1 MQYLELCEL
10 YDSLEKTSKRLEK
23 TYYLADFLKKTP
35 DEDIPVITLLIQGRL
50 FPLWDSRELGV
61 ADKLIIKA
69 IAKATGKE
77 VEKINDFWR
86 EIGDLGNV
94 AEHLGKKKS
103 QSTLFSKKLDVKKVF
118 TNLQKLAG
126 LVGQGTVDQKVGL
139 IAELLTSAEPLEAR
153 YIVRTTLN
161 DLRVGVGDGSIRDA
175 IVWSSF
181 DFKYDKN
188 GITWEDEKTER
199 VEYNRINS
207 IVENAYNLLNDFS
220 EVALIARKGEKKLV
234 NVELK
239 IGNPIKVMLA
249 QKAQNISEAFETVGK
264 PAQFEFK
271 MDGFRMQIH
280 KKDDFIQI
288 FTRNLEDVTDQF
300 PEVVDYIKK
309 VKAKSFILDAEAVG
323 FNPKTKKYLPF
334 QKISQRVKRKYDI
347 EKVADEFP
355 VEVNVFDMLYL
366 EGKNLINEQF
376 EERRRLIEKV
386 VPSIDKKIIPARKI
400 VTDSEEKAKKFYED
414 SLSSGNEGL
423 MAKKMDA
430 PYKPGSRVGYM
441 LKLKPTMET
450 LDLAIVGAEWGE
462 GKRANWL
469 TSYTLA
475 CKQGDEFLEIGKLG
489 TGIKEKED
497 SEGGTFTHMTEI
509 LQPLIT
515 EQKGKEIKVKPK
527 VIIEVKYEEI
537 QASPTYSSG
546 FALRF
551 PRMVRVRDDKGLDDI
566 STLKDIKKAYELQR
580 GRS

>member
-1 MQYLELCEL
+1 M
-10 YDSLEKTSKRLEK
+10 
-23 TYYLADFLKKTP
+23 
-35 DEDIPVITLLIQGRL
+35 
-50 FPLWDSRELGV
+50 
-61 ADKLIIKA
+61 
-69 IAKATGKE
+69 
-77 VEKINDFWR
+77 
-86 EIGDLGNV
+86 
-94 AEHLGKKKS
+94 
-103 QSTLFSKKLDVKKVF
+103 KKVF
-118 TNLQKLAG
+118 TNLQKLAS
-126 LVGQGTVDQKVGL
+126 LEGQGTVDQKVGL

-175 IVWSSF
+175 IVWSAF

-188 GITWEDEKTER
+188 GIAWEDEKTER
-199 VEYNRINS
+199 VEYNRINL

-220 EVALIARKGEKKLV
+220 EVAILSRKGEKKLV

-239 IGNPIKVMLA
+239 IGKPIKVMLA
-249 QKAQNISEAFETVGK
+249 QKAPDIKEAFETVGK

-271 MDGFRMQIH
+271 MDGFRIQIH
-280 KKDDFIQI
+280 KKDDFVQI
-288 FTRNLEDVTDQF
+288 FTRNLEDVTLQF
-300 PEVVDYIKK
+300 PEVSEYVKK

-323 FNPKTKKYLPF
+323 FDPKTKKYLPF

-347 EKVADEFP
+347 EKVALEFP
-355 VEVNVFDMLYL
+355 VEVNVFDIIFL
-366 EGKNLINEQF
+366 EGKNLINEPF
-376 EERRRLIEKV
+376 EERRKLLEKI
-386 VPSIDKKIIPARKI
+386 VPVLDKKIVPARKF
-400 VTDSEEKAKKFYED
+400 VTDSEETAKKFYED

-450 LDLAIVGAEWGE
+450 LDLVIVAAEWGE
-462 GKRANWL
+462 GKRSSWL

-475 CKQGDEFLEIGKLG
+475 CKSVDELLEIGKLG

-497 SEGGTFTHMTEI
+497 SEGVTFTYMTEI
-509 LQPLIT
+509 LQPLII

-527 VIIEVKYEEI
+527 IIIEVKYEEI

-551 PRMVRVRDDKGLDDI
+551 PRMVRVRDDKGIDDV
-566 STLKDIKKAYELQR
+566 SSLKDIKKSYEKQR